1 MRSTARTRIE
11 REKMTST
18 VAATHSLGNE
28 PTVVDL
34 LEMAREVE
42 SADLGRARSLVQQAR
57 VMARSRHDEHGESE
71 ALYRLAELSYAD
83 GLHNEAFAVALEAR
97 DLAHRCGSAKSEVNA
112 LNLIAAVQYQ
122 AANFSEALSSALA
135 ALELYRSTSERSS
148 EGLLLN
154 SLAVIQHSLRDT
166 DRAIVTYEAALMA
179 NKGQDRPDLDAITLA
194 NMAKVRAD
202 RNEHLLAV
210 SLGEAALD
218 LAKVHSPEFVPE
230 ILARLA
236 IAYVALSALD
246 RATNCLDEA
255 DGVLRDRTARRV
267 ALSPGSVVTVRTARG
282 DLYVAQHLRDH
293 ALREWSDA
301 LELAA
306 QAKMTE
312 VALTLREKLANLCK
326 EMGRFETA
334 LAHQEARYALNEEMF
349 SRGTDLRI
357 RTLQIQHETEAARQ
371 QSEILRLRTTDL
383 EALVVQRTDQM
394 ERFLV
399 ESLRRVAVLA
409 ETKDTASTEHPV
421 RVGDLAADIA
431 AELGESIEFVNRIRL
446 AARLHDIGKVAVP
459 DAVLLK
465 PGALSPA
472 EFEIVKTHVTLGAQ
486 MLADSPSPLVQLAA
500 ELTLAHHE
508 RWDGTGYPNGKVAEG
523 IPLSGRIVAVADV
536 YDALI
541 SARVYKQ
548 AWASIDAISYLV
560 AGRGTQFDPRV
571 VHAFIAV
578 MTRRD
583 PALVSQLG
591 QSVLG

>member
-1 MRSTARTRIE
+1 
-11 REKMTST
+11 MTST
-18 VAATHSLGNE
+18 VPATHSLGNE

-34 LEMAREVE
+34 LETARKVE
-42 SADLGRARSLVQQAR
+42 STDLGRARSLVQQAR

-83 GLHNEAFAVALEAR
+83 GLHKEAFAVALEAR
-97 DLAHRCGSAKSEVNA
+97 DLAHRCGAAKSEVNA

-135 ALELYRSTSERSS
+135 ALELYRSTNERSS

-210 SLGEAALD
+210 SLGEAAME

-236 IAYVALSALD
+236 IAYVSLSALD

-301 LELAA
+301 LELASHA
-306 QAKMTE
+306 SMTE

-357 RTLQIQHETEAARQ
+357 QTLQIQHDTEAARQ

-394 ERFLV
+394 ELFLV

-409 ETKDTASTEHPV
+409 EIKDTAATEHPV
-421 RVGDLAADIA
+421 RVGDLAAEIA
-431 AELGESIEFVNRIRL
+431 AELGESLEFVNRLRL

-465 PGALSPA
+465 PGALSLA
-472 EFEIVKTHVTLGAQ
+472 EFEIVKTHVTLGAE
-486 MLADSPSPLVQLAA
+486 MLADSSSPLVQLAA
-500 ELTLAHHE
+500 ELTLSHHE
-508 RWDGTGYPNGKVAEG
+508 RWDGTGYPHGKVAES
-523 IPLSGRIVAVADV
+523 IPLSGRIVTVADV

-548 AWASIDAISYLV
+548 AWASIDAINYVV
-560 AGRGTQFDPRV
+560 AARGTQFDPRV

-578 MTRRD
+578 MVRRD
-583 PALVSQLG
+583 PSLVSLLG
-591 QSVLG
+591 QSALA

>member
-1 MRSTARTRIE
+1 
-11 REKMTST
+11 MTST
-18 VAATHSLGNE
+18 VPELHSLGSDHS
-28 PTVVDL
+28 VVDL
-34 LEMAREVE
+34 LEMAREVA
-42 SADLGRARSLVQQAR
+42 STDIGRARSLVQQAR
-57 VMARSRHDEHGESE
+57 VMARSRHDEHGEAE
-71 ALYRLAELSYAD
+71 ALYRLAELSYAS
-83 GLHNEAFAVALEAR
+83 GLNNEAFAVALEAR
-97 DLAHRCGSAKSEVNA
+97 DLAHQCGAAKSEVSA

-135 ALELYRSTSERSS
+135 ALELYRSTNERSS

-210 SLGEAALD
+210 SLGESALD
-218 LAKVHSPEFVPE
+218 LAKLHSPEFVPE

-236 IAYVALSALD
+236 IAYVSLSALD
-246 RATNCLDEA
+246 RATSCLDDA
-255 DGVLRDRTARRV
+255 DGILRDRTGRRV

-301 LELAA
+301 LELAT
-306 QAKMTE
+306 QASMTE

-326 EMGRFETA
+326 EMGRFEHA

-357 RTLQIQHETEAARQ
+357 RTLQIQHDTAAARQ

-383 EALVVQRTDQM
+383 ELLVVQRTDQM
-394 ERFLV
+394 ELFLV
-399 ESLRRVAVLA
+399 ESLLRVAVLA
-409 ETKDTASTEHPV
+409 ECRDADARAHPV
-421 RVGDLAADIA
+421 RVGDLAAELA
-431 AELGESIEFVNRIRL
+431 AELGETSECVGRLRI

-465 PGALSPA
+465 PGALTAA
-472 EFEIVKTHVTLGAQ
+472 EFAIIKTHTTLGAE
-486 MLADSPSPLVQLAA
+486 MLKGSPSPLVQLAA
-500 ELTLAHHE
+500 ELALSHHE
-508 RWDGTGYPNGKVAEG
+508 RWDGSGYPHGRAGEQ
-523 IPLSGRIVAVADV
+523 IPLGARIVAVADV

-541 SARVYKQ
+541 SARVYKH
-548 AWASIDAISYLV
+548 AWPSVDAVNYVI
-560 AGRGTQFDPRV
+560 AGRGTQFEPRV
-571 VHAFIAV
+571 VDAFVAL
-578 MTRRD
+578 MNRRD
-583 PALVSQLG
+583 PALVSLLD
-591 QSVLG
+591 QSALA

>member
-1 MRSTARTRIE
+1 
-11 REKMTST
+11 MTST
-18 VAATHSLGNE
+18 VPATHRLGTE

-42 SADLGRARSLVQQAR
+42 SRDLGRARSMVQQAR
-57 VMARSRHDEHGESE
+57 VMARSRQDEHGEAE

-83 GLHNEAFAVALEAR
+83 GLTNEAFAVALEAR
-97 DLAHRCGSAKSEVNA
+97 DLAHRCGAAKSEVNA

-135 ALELYRSTSERSS
+135 ALELYRSTNERSS

-202 RNEHLLAV
+202 RHEDLLAV
-210 SLGEAALD
+210 SLGESALE
-218 LAKVHSPEFVPE
+218 LAKVHSSEFVPE

-236 IAYVALSALD
+236 IAYVSLSALD
-246 RATNCLDEA
+246 RATCCLDEA

-267 ALSPGSVVTVRTARG
+267 AISPGSVVTVRTARG
-282 DLYVAQHLRDH
+282 DLYVAQHLSDH
-293 ALREWSDA
+293 ALREWGDA
-301 LELAA
+301 LELAT
-306 QAKMTE
+306 QAGMTE

-334 LAHQEARYALNEEMF
+334 LMHQEARYALNDEMF
-349 SRGTDLRI
+349 SRGADLRI

-371 QSEILRLRTTDL
+371 QSEILRLRTSQV
-383 EALVVQRTDQM
+383 EALVTQRTDQM
-394 ERFLV
+394 EVFLV

-409 ETKDTASTEHPV
+409 EGKGTAATEHPV
-421 RVGDLAADIA
+421 RVGDMAAEVAI
-431 AELGESIEFVNRIRL
+431 ELGEATEFVDRLRL
-446 AARLHDIGKVAVP
+446 AARLHDIGKVAVV
-459 DAVLLK
+459 DSVLFK
-465 PGALSPA
+465 PGPLTAS
-472 EFEIVKTHVTLGAQ
+472 EFETIKTHTTLGAK
-486 MLADSPSPLVQLAA
+486 MLADSPSSLIQLAA
-500 ELTLAHHE
+500 ELTATHHE
-508 RWDGTGYPNGKVAEG
+508 RWDGTGYPNGLVGES
-523 IPLSGRIVAVADV
+523 IPLSGRIVTVVDV

-541 SARVYKQ
+541 SARVYTH
-548 AWASIDAISYLV
+548 AWPSIDAVNYVL
-560 AGRGTQFDPRV
+560 AGSGTQFEPRI

-578 MTRRD
+578 MIRRD
-583 PALVSQLG
+583 PSLMSLLDQSALA
-591 QSVLG
+591 

>member
-1 MRSTARTRIE
+1 
-11 REKMTST
+11 MTST
-18 VAATHSLGNE
+18 MPATRSSGSE
-28 PTVVDL
+28 PTVSEL
-34 LEMAREVE
+34 LELARGVE
-42 SADLGRARSLVQQAR
+42 STDLGRARSMVQQAR
-57 VMARSRHDEHGESE
+57 VMARSRHDEHGEAE

-83 GLHNEAFAVALEAR
+83 GLSNEAFAVALEAR
-97 DLAHRCGSAKSEVNA
+97 DLSHRCGAAKSEVNA

-135 ALELYRSTSERSS
+135 ALELYRSTNERSS

-202 RNEHLLAV
+202 RHEHLLAV
-210 SLGEAALD
+210 SLGESALE

-236 IAYVALSALD
+236 IAYVSLSALD

-306 QAKMTE
+306 QAGMTE
-312 VALTLREKLANLCK
+312 VALTLREKLASLCK
-326 EMGRFETA
+326 EMGRFEHA

-349 SRGTDLRI
+349 NRGTDLRI
-357 RTLQIQHETEAARQ
+357 RTLQIQHDTEAARQ

-383 EALVVQRTDQM
+383 DALVVQRTDQM
-394 ERFLV
+394 EAFLI

-409 ETKDTASTEHPV
+409 EVKDTAAADHPV
-421 RVGDLAADIA
+421 RVGELA
-431 AELGESIEFVNRIRL
+431 AELATELGETTAFVNRLRL

-465 PGALSPA
+465 PGALSPP
-472 EFEIVKTHVTLGAQ
+472 EFDTIKTHTTLGAE
-486 MLADSPSPLVQLAA
+486 MLANSPSPLVQLAA
-500 ELTLAHHE
+500 ELTASHHE
-508 RWDGTGYPNGKVAEG
+508 RWDGTGYPNGSVGES
-523 IPLSGRIVAVADV
+523 IPLSARIVSVADV

-541 SARVYKQ
+541 SERVYKH
-548 AWASIDAISYLV
+548 AWSSIDAINYV
-560 AGRGTQFDPRV
+560 IAGRGTQFDPRI

-578 MTRRD
+578 MIRRD
-583 PALVSQLG
+583 PLLVSLLD
-591 QSVLG
+591 QSALA

>member
-1 MRSTARTRIE
+1 MP
-11 REKMTST
+11 
-18 VAATHSLGNE
+18 ATPSLGSE
-28 PTVVDL
+28 PTVIEL
-34 LEMAREVE
+34 LELAREVE
-42 SADLGRARSLVQQAR
+42 STDLGRARSMVQQAR
-57 VMARSRHDEHGESE
+57 VMARSRHDEHGEAE

-83 GLHNEAFAVALEAR
+83 GLNNEAFAVALEAR
-97 DLAHRCGSAKSEVNA
+97 DLAHCCGAAKSEVNA

-135 ALELYRSTSERSS
+135 ALDLYRSTNERSS

-202 RNEHLLAV
+202 RHEHLLAV
-210 SLGEAALD
+210 SLGESALE

-236 IAYVALSALD
+236 IAYVSLSALD

-301 LELAA
+301 LELAT
-306 QAKMTE
+306 QAGMTE

-326 EMGRFETA
+326 EMGRFEQA

-357 RTLQIQHETEAARQ
+357 RTLQIQHDTEAARQ
-371 QSEILRLRTTDL
+371 QTEILRLRTTDL
-383 EALVVQRTDQM
+383 EALVVQRTNQM
-394 ERFLV
+394 EIFLI

-409 ETKDTASTEHPV
+409 ECKDTAATAHPV
-421 RVGDLAADIA
+421 RVGDMA
-431 AELGESIEFVNRIRL
+431 AELAVEMGETIEFVNRLRL

-459 DAVLLK
+459 DAVLFK
-465 PGALSPA
+465 PGALTPA
-472 EFEIVKTHVTLGAQ
+472 EFEIIKTHVALGAE

-500 ELTLAHHE
+500 ELTASHHE
-508 RWDGTGYPNGKVAEG
+508 RWDGTGYPDGQVGEN
-523 IPLSGRIVAVADV
+523 IPLSGRIVSVADV

-541 SARVYKQ
+541 SERVYKN
-548 AWASIDAISYLV
+548 AWSSIDAVNYVI
-560 AGRGTQFDPRV
+560 AGRGTRFDPRI

-583 PALVSQLG
+583 PSLVSLLD
-591 QSVLG
+591 QSALAQPNGPPAQQGHRSE